1 MENQSKTKNTI
12 ATIIQDKL
20 DEFGWKADSIE
31 GVSGRTITRILNENH
46 EPSVNTLKK
55 IARSLKVSD
64 SELLDLKKNNK
75 ANGYE
80 KYIRFKQL
88 EKTEDLT
95 ELYYNSST
103 GYFRENNYF
112 DISTRIDSERKIDV
126 IYQLI
131 DTIDPMLF
139 STEEKRKCVGILAE
153 LRGLNVAV
161 FFGSVL
167 LIDKYNGHLKH
178 YKERRFMKEAI
189 ENCGISQKTI
199 ISFFPTDHKWIEE
212 LEISDR
218 DYPLQYL
225 SVTEKYAKKTY
236 GNSSDTIIGNTEL
249 EILTKDNDSSNLL
262 NAIQLKEY
270 LKKLDNLYKQVLANI
285 LKEREAPDG
294 SKIIDHYFFG
304 WNRSIDEDGLPNPD
318 DVCHWALE
326 YSDNRIDM
334 DRDFDEIEQSV
345 IQKAKDVAEIIWDA
359 YLIVISPNPFIMREE
374 IQWHPNPEYKEF
386 MEWISDRDRCY
397 HEICADYANWCS
409 NGGKLLKNSI
419 IDENGRHITTYFQQ
433 GYNDEEE

>member
-1 MENQSKTKNTI
+1 
-12 ATIIQDKL
+12 
-20 DEFGWKADSIE
+20 
-31 GVSGRTITRILNENH
+31 
-46 EPSVNTLKK
+46 
-55 IARSLKVSD
+55 
-64 SELLDLKKNNK
+64 
-75 ANGYE
+75 
-80 KYIRFKQL
+80 
-88 EKTEDLT
+88 
-95 ELYYNSST
+95 
-103 GYFRENNYF
+103 
-112 DISTRIDSERKIDV
+112 
-126 IYQLI
+126 
-131 DTIDPMLF
+131 
-139 STEEKRKCVGILAE
+139 
-153 LRGLNVAV
+153 
-161 FFGSVL
+161 
-167 LIDKYNGHLKH
+167 DKYNGHLKH

-397 HEICADYANWCS
+397 HEICDDYA
-409 NGGKLLKNSI
+409 
-419 IDENGRHITTYFQQ
+419 
-433 GYNDEEE
+433 